1 MLILA
6 LIVTIAFA
14 LMLTNK
20 VRADVAALGV
30 ALALGIAGV
39 IAPADVFSGFSRGAV
54 ITLIGLFIMT
64 QGLNRTGVTQTMGR
78 GLSRLSGGGEIRLIA
93 IAMLSGAGLSLLMN
107 NIAAAAMLLPATIEA
122 ARRARVSPS
131 RVMMPLAFATELGGM
146 ATYFTTANII
156 VSSALVD
163 RGLRGYGIFDF
174 APIGIPV
181 TLAGIAYMLLIGR
194 KLLPNTTLAQK
205 MSGDGAGDAKNLA
218 ASFELQERLNEALVP
233 PSSALVGKTLEQSGI
248 GEKLGMSVLAIL
260 RGAKSILAPSGQ
272 QEIRANDRL
281 VVIGRAERA
290 AQLAQLGAELITP
303 QTGDDD
309 LVSDEVSLVEVV
321 LAPRSRSVGQ
331 TLKQLHFRQ
340 RYGANVIALWHGG
353 RSFRTDQADLPLQ
366 FGDSMLVHANQE
378 SITLLQSDP
387 DYLVLRV
394 NRAEPLRKGRN
405 GLALGI
411 VAAAIFVSAI
421 GLLPTPEA
429 MMLGALAMVVTGCLS
444 MDEAYRAVEWRAIF
458 LIAGMIPLSIAMQQT
473 GAANAIGNA
482 LVMGLS
488 RFGPLAVAAG
498 LLMVATLLTQVMS
511 GQVAAVVMAP
521 IAISAAQ
528 IIGAD
533 PRSMSMYVALGCSIS
548 FLLLTAHPVNVFV
561 MGAGGYKPSDYPRV
575 GALLT
580 VIVIVVVLLVT
591 PLVMG
596 F

>member
-6 LIVTIAFA
+6 FIVLIAFV
-14 LMLTNK
+14 LMLSNK

-30 ALALGIAGV
+30 ALALGVTGI
-39 IAPADVFSGFSRGAV
+39 IAPADVFAGFSRSAV

-64 QGLNRTGVTQTMGR
+64 QGLTRTGVTQAMGR
-78 GLSRLSGGGEIRLIA
+78 GLSKLSGGGETRLIA
-93 IAMLSGAGLSLLMN
+93 ITMLSGAGLSLLMN

-122 ARRARVSPS
+122 CRRARVPPS
-131 RVMMPLAFATELGGM
+131 RVMMPLAFATALGGM

-156 VSSALVD
+156 VSSALTD
-163 RGLRGYGIFDF
+163 RGLRGFGIFDF

-181 TLAGIAYMLLIGR
+181 TLAGIAYMLLAGR
-194 KLLPNTTLAQK
+194 RLLPRTTLAQK
-205 MSGDGAGDAKNLA
+205 MAGDGPGGAKTLA

-233 PSSALVGKTLEQSGI
+233 PSSGLVGQTLEQSGI
-248 GEKLGMSVLAIL
+248 GEKFGLSVLAIL
-260 RGAKSILAPSGQ
+260 RGGKSILAPSGQ
-272 QEIRANDRL
+272 QEMRANDRL

-290 AQLAQLGAELITP
+290 ARLAELGAELIAP

-309 LVSDEVSLVEVV
+309 LISDEVSLVEVI
-321 LAPRSRSVGQ
+321 LAPRSRAAGQ
-331 TLKQLHFRQ
+331 TLKQLRFRQ
-340 RYGANVIALWHGG
+340 RFGASVAALWHGG
-353 RSFRTDQADLPLQ
+353 RSFRTDQADLPLA
-366 FGDSMLVHANQE
+366 FGDSMLVHASRD
-378 SITLLQSDP
+378 SIALLQSDP
-387 DYLVLRV
+387 DYLVLR
-394 NRAEPLRKGRN
+394 ADKTDPLVKGRN
-405 GLALGI
+405 ALALGI
-411 VAAAIFVSAI
+411 MAAAIGLSAI
-421 GLLPTPEA
+421 NLLPTPQA
-429 MMLGALAMVVTGCLS
+429 MMLGALAMVLTGCLS

-498 LLMVATLLTQVMS
+498 LLVVTMLLGQVMS

-533 PRSMSMYVALGCSIS
+533 PRSMSLYAALGCSIS

-575 GALLT
+575 GAALT
-580 VIVIVVVLLVT
+580 LICIAVVLLVA

>member
-1 MLILA
+1 M
-6 LIVTIAFA
+6 
-14 LMLTNK
+14 
-20 VRADVAALGV
+20 
-30 ALALGIAGV
+30 
-39 IAPADVFSGFSRGAV
+39 
-54 ITLIGLFIMT
+54 
-64 QGLNRTGVTQTMGR
+64 
-78 GLSRLSGGGEIRLIA
+78 
-93 IAMLSGAGLSLLMN
+93 
-107 NIAAAAMLLPATIEA
+107 
-122 ARRARVSPS
+122 
-131 RVMMPLAFATELGGM
+131 
-146 ATYFTTANII
+146 
-156 VSSALVD
+156 
-163 RGLRGYGIFDF
+163 
-174 APIGIPV
+174 
-181 TLAGIAYMLLIGR
+181 
-194 KLLPNTTLAQK
+194 
-205 MSGDGAGDAKNLA
+205 
-218 ASFELQERLNEALVP
+218 
-233 PSSALVGKTLEQSGI
+233 
-248 GEKLGMSVLAIL
+248 
-260 RGAKSILAPSGQ
+260 
-272 QEIRANDRL
+272 
-281 VVIGRAERA
+281 
-290 AQLAQLGAELITP
+290 
-303 QTGDDD
+303 
-309 LVSDEVSLVEVV
+309 
-321 LAPRSRSVGQ
+321 GQ

-580 VIVIVVVLLVT
+580 VIVIVVVLLIT